1 MHSWLAALRPR
12 REPATPYERGVAA
25 FDAGRHEEALAEFES
40 ALALASGDAER
51 MAARNKRGV
60 TLVALGRRDAA
71 LEDFCAALILDERF
85 APALVNLGNLL
96 LEDGHVRD
104 AIDYYEA
111 AIRADEKYATAYRNL
126 GIAHKRLGQRAESV
140 RYLRTANRIE
150 MRNPPKRFKA

>member
-12 REPATPYERGVAA
+12 RPATPYERGVAA
-25 FDAGRHEEALAEFES
+25 LDAGRHEEALAEFEA
-40 ALALASGDAER
+40 ALAAATGDAER
-51 MAARNKRGV
+51 KAAHNKRGV

-71 LEDFCAALILDERF
+71 LADFCTALTLDERF

-111 AIRADEKYATAYRNL
+111 AIRADEKYAVAYRNL
-126 GIAHKRLGQRAESV
+126 GIAHKRIGQRAESV
-140 RYLRTANRIE
+140 RNLRTANRLE
-150 MRNPPKRFKA
+150 MRNPPKRFRP